1 MPSKVQY
8 DNKFYI
14 DLFHF
19 LDCSSPMIGDGYCD
33 DRFNLPLEGCGFD
46 GGDCCDQPG
55 QPVNTL
61 FCEHCLCLDEN
72 IVSEDECRHDK
83 VCKIRF

>member
-1 MPSKVQY
+1 
-8 DNKFYI
+8 
-14 DLFHF
+14 
-19 LDCSSPMIGDGYCD
+19 MIGDGYCD

-46 GGDCCDQPG
+46 GGDCCDDIG
-55 QPVNTL
+55 KGFNVNTL

-72 IVSEDECRHDK
+72 IAAEVGCRHDK